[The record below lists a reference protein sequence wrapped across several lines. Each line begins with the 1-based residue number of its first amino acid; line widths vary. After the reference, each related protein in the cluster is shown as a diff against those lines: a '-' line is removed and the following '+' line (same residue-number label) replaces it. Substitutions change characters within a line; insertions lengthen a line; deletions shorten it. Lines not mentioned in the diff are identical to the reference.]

1 MTTYKQLTYKLRC
14 QIYALNRTGMSQN
27 KMAQQLHVSQSTISR
42 EFLRNTGKRGYR
54 IKQAQVLTGTH
65 TAISR
70 V

>member
-42 EFLRNTGKRGYR
+42 EYYVT
-54 IKQAQVLTGTH
+54 QVNE
-65 TAISR
+65 AIVLSKPKY
-70 V
+70 